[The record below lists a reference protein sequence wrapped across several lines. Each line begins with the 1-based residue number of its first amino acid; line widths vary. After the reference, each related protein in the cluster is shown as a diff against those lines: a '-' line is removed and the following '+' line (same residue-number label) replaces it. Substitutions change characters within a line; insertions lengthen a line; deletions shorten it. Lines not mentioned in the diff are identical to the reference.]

1 VIAIPGNS
9 EGARMEE
16 GQNSKEGPGPP
27 SGVRRSTPSEE
38 EEPEHQQE
46 EGNHQEQDQQEEHNH
61 EHIRTIARK
70 RAGGF

>member
-1 VIAIPGNS
+1 
-9 EGARMEE
+9 MEE
-16 GQNSKEGPGPP
+16 GQNSKEDPGPP

-38 EEPEHQQE
+38 EEPEHQQK

-61 EHIRTIARK
+61 GHIRTVARK